1 MTKSYYILSPFAV
14 EMFSSGFS
22 VLSKR
27 GRSLRPGLS
36 LLPLRAGCQLHGCC
50 FVHIMRRVSEKT
62 SMIAR
67 YAGGERGA
75 RAAARAGSAV
85 VVVDAFRA
93 STTMAVL
100 VKKGARVVPVA
111 SIEEARS
118 YAGADLRAGERGSA
132 MVAGF
137 DFGNSPTEILAS
149 DVPVGSTVV
158 LSTTNG
164 TRVVEAAR
172 GAPAILTGAFVNA
185 SALADEL
192 AAGSYSSLV
201 VVGCGWEG
209 RRASE
214 DEAAAGAILQR
225 LACRGAELDE
235 RARRVVEAYSS
246 RPTGR
251 LRDNSAARRL
261 KRLGYERD
269 LDFCL
274 AEDAVPVVPRLVNG
288 AFVGGR

>member
-1 MTKSYYILSPFAV
+1 
-14 EMFSSGFS
+14 MFST
-22 VLSKR
+22 L
-27 GRSLRPGLS
+27 PGALT
-36 LLPLRAGCQLHGCC
+36 ATN
-50 FVHIMRRVSEKT
+50 IMRRVSGRR
-62 SMIAR
+62 SLIAR

-93 STTMAVL
+93 STTIAVL

-111 SIEEARS
+111 SIEEARV

-132 MVAGF
+132 KVAGF
-137 DFGNSPTEILAS
+137 DFGNSPTELLDS
-149 DVPVGSTVV
+149 DVPAGSTVV

-172 GAPAILTGAFVNA
+172 GAPMIFTGAFVNA
-185 SALADEL
+185 SVLADEL
-192 AAGSYSSLV
+192 VDGGHGPLV

-214 DEAAAGAILQR
+214 DEAAAGAILRR
-225 LACRGAELDE
+225 LRDRGVELDG
-235 RARRVVEAYSS
+235 RARRVVEACRS
-246 RPTGR
+246 RPAR
-251 LRDNSAARRL
+251 ALRDNSAARRL
-261 KRLGYERD
+261 KRLGYEED

-274 AEDAVPVVPRLVNG
+274 VEDAVPVVPRLVDG
-288 AFVGGR
+288 AFVKENTGA